1 MPFQK
6 ATLFPP
12 TGKQIPYS
20 AHLFCTRLTL
30 FCALPDCT
38 AGMPRPRRAVRRG
51 NRDVDANIDIRRI
64 GLDRYASGSRQ
75 IGNDLLKLIRFP
87 ENIYRQ

>member
-1 MPFQK
+1 
-6 ATLFPP
+6 
-12 TGKQIPYS
+12 
-20 AHLFCTRLTL
+20 
-30 FCALPDCT
+30 
-38 AGMPRPRRAVRRG
+38 MPRPRRAVRRG

-87 ENIYRQ
+87 ENIQMRSRV